1 MHRADQGFFQKLRC
15 SETVRDIRAS
25 RILAAVSGGAD
36 SIAMLHC
43 LWRLAREKHWDVHV
57 AHLQHGLRGRAS
69 LKDQAFVESFA
80 EKLHLKFHME
90 KIPVRAF
97 AKLNKLGIEEAGRTL
112 RYRALS
118 ALAKRIGAP
127 VIAVAHN
134 ANDQAE
140 TVLINILRG
149 TGLDG
154 LAGILPRRA
163 LSEITGSGRDQT
175 LELIRPF
182 LGFTRKEILVY
193 LHSQKLTYRKD
204 ATNDSLEF
212 TRNWVR
218 HKLLPMM
225 EKVQPRIH
233 QNLSRLSLYSRTE
246 RERRLTAFSQ
256 ASKDLVS
263 RDGKRLDL
271 EGLFRYDISKRFDFL
286 HRLLPGL
293 SHQKIESVHAAL
305 EQKKSSQLSFSIP
318 TLFSKFSKRFEKSGG
333 IKKKRL
339 PEPVS

>member
-1 MHRADQGFFQKLRC
+1 MHRADQGFFQKFRA
-15 SETVRDIRAS
+15 SETVREIRAP

-36 SIAMLHC
+36 SVAMLHC
-43 LWRLAREKHWDVHV
+43 LWRLAREKRWDVRV
-57 AHLQHGLRGRAS
+57 AHIQHGLRGRAS
-69 LKDQAFVESFA
+69 LQDQAFVESFA
-80 EKLHLKFHME
+80 EKLHLKFHVE
-90 KIPVRAF
+90 KIPVKAF
-97 AKLNKLGIEEAGRTL
+97 AKQNKLGLEEAGRML

-118 ALAKRIGAP
+118 SLAKRLSAP

-154 LAGILPRRA
+154 LSGILPRRA
-163 LSEITGSGRDQT
+163 LSEITGSRRDQE
-175 LELIRPF
+175 LELVRPF
-182 LGFTRKEILVY
+182 LGFTRREILAY
-193 LHSQKLTYRKD
+193 LRSQKLAYRKD
-204 ATNDSLEF
+204 STNDSLEF

-218 HKLLPMM
+218 HKLLPLM
-225 EKVQPRIH
+225 EKAQPRIH
-233 QNLSRLSLYSRTE
+233 QNLGRLSLYSRAE
-246 RERRLTAFSQ
+246 RKLKETAFTE

-263 RDGKRLDL
+263 HDGKSLDL

-305 EQKKSSQLSFSIP
+305 EQKKSSQLFFPIP
-318 TLFSKFSKRFEKSGG
+318 TLFSKFINRFEKSGG

-339 PEPVS
+339 AEAVS